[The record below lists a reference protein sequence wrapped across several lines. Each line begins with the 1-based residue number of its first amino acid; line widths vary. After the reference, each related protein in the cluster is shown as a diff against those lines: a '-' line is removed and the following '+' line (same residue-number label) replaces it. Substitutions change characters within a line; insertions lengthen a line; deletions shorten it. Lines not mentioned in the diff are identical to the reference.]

1 MDETFVMLKPDCV
14 RRKIMGEII
23 SRIEKKGLGIVEMQ
37 LISPSREIIETHYAE
52 HVGKPFFTELV
63 NYITSG
69 PVVTMRV
76 IGENAVTNMR
86 NLSGATNPLEALPGT
101 IRGDFGL
108 VINENLIHASDSSE
122 SAKRELS
129 IFFGD

>member
-52 HVGKPFFTELV
+52 HAGKPFFTELV
-63 NYITSG
+63 NYVTSG